1 LASVHGAVKQL
12 EGWIHVATKIG
23 AGTEFSL
30 YFPSCAAPAHAAPL
44 QPTSAATASTAK
56 TILLVEPSPRM
67 RTMMRT
73 ALEWNGYR
81 VVETDSSSLA
91 MTLWPGQSKNID
103 LLLTDVTLPG
113 TMSGRQLADQLRRDK
128 PSMQVLYT
136 YDSAERP
143 AGLDQLKVEELVSKP
158 FTTIELLESITRSIP

>member
-1 LASVHGAVKQL
+1 PRETGESRGLGLASVHGAVKQL

-30 YFPSCAAPAHAAPL
+30 YFPSCAAPAAQA
-44 QPTSAATASTAK
+44 QPTSASSASTAK
-56 TILLVEPSPRM
+56 TILLVEPDPRM

-91 MTLWPGQSKNID
+91 ITLWPSQSKNVD
-103 LLLTDVTLPG
+103 LLLTDVALPG
-113 TMSGRQLADQLRRDK
+113 SLSGRQLAEQFRRDK

-136 YDSAERP
+136 HDSSKKSD
-143 AGLDQLKVEELVSKP
+143 GLGQLK
-158 FTTIELLESITRSIP
+158 